1 MRHLTL
7 LLFALFAGL
16 LPGRAQPYL
25 EVQVTDSHTGAPL
38 AFAHLYLKADGSGAA
53 TGLEGTGRIG
63 LKRRGMR
70 KDTLQ
75 VSYIGYR
82 DTALEVSLKASAP
95 VKVSLQPE
103 PVMLDM
109 ATVSGAAS
117 SLTARQIIRKAVRS
131 IRKNYS
137 RDAVYLDVFYRESFL
152 EDDSWAEVN
161 EAAARIYYTRYPQ
174 KGYARRS
181 FRRYYK
187 EDYSGKAAN
196 RPDTRPLMLTNAQYF
211 KYYNTSQ
218 DQCKIIGARL
228 SENLSDKGVSPLV
241 QGGPLGLTAA
251 DKMKY
256 LADFFDPKL
265 MDGYHYA
272 KNGAALIDGR
282 PCFVISV
289 KPTEGVKGIHQPWNK
304 KVRYPIFAGTAFIDM
319 ESFAVVSFQCQ
330 LSSEVD
336 FGGYQK
342 HHAWQYFPDISTV
355 RVDYQESGGLWF
367 LKRIATRQ
375 LVRRHTHGALWME
388 HDYTLERELWVQ
400 KVETEGAAPFDD
412 DDPALFKDQQNA
424 MLARFPDHY
433 DAPFWDS
440 LEQSGRYPPLPAEAR
455 RQLEAKTPLARQ
467 WNRWF
472 RQEALP
478 PPRAPEKADS
488 IALGNGRFLPD
499 GYRWMEN
506 YADSLT
512 QSYINAENAFFYNAL
527 VPFKKEQ
534 FLAYRE
540 VVNTLAWCD
549 TLNDNSGK
557 PIVTRGFGPEGNPG
571 WIEEHGDGTFLRM
584 IIDLEKDIRAGQRLR
599 KIYLSP
605 DRERVAFLAA
615 CPGEGRT
622 VCYLK
627 DLDSQVVTDSLPARM
642 QEFHWM
648 NDSLLVYTVEDHT
661 RRAFRLYSYAVSEKS
676 QSMLLETPTRRF
688 ELEFAEL
695 PGSPKALLL
704 NCTGIEG
711 NRLYRILAEGP
722 RPALQLLHDEAY
734 YSYSFQESP
743 EHVFVLARRE
753 DNRSV
758 LLKISKEDVSKRE
771 TLIVSEP
778 EVVLDELLLTK
789 NHLLV
794 KVIDQAVVRLFK
806 YSRGGEWLGEV
817 KMPEEHCAI
826 HLDKTIDPEGDTCVL
841 EYSSPNTPPGT
852 CRINLS
858 NDELAFQPGYCL
870 EKEPGQKYRS
880 QLHFVTAEDGR
891 QIPLRLTYREGLKGL
906 SQVKGILLIVYGAY
920 GAFNEARFD
929 EYHRLLMDEEYI
941 IGLAA
946 VRGSRAMGWEWY
958 RQGRGVHKRNA
969 VSDYLACAGYVA
981 KELGIKNT
989 IAYGQSAGGTIV
1001 GAALNERPALFR
1013 GAILDYPFLDV
1024 PGAMLNDSLPLTTL
1038 EYPEWG
1044 NPAEPEEQERM
1055 LRYSPYQNISGQAY
1069 PPILLLGGK
1078 FDYQAP
1084 YWNVLKA
1091 AARYRKYGGPQARVL
1106 AHINSTY
1113 HPGKI
1118 PYRERMKEM
1127 VYQYLFMQDCLR

>member
-1 MRHLTL
+1 MRHHTL
-7 LLFALFAGL
+7 LLFALLAGL
-16 LPGRAQPYL
+16 LFARAQPVL
-25 EVQVTDSHTGAPL
+25 DVQVTDSHTGAPL

-53 TGLEGTGRIG
+53 TGLDGAGHIG
-63 LKRRGMR
+63 LKRRGMI
-70 KDTLQ
+70 KDTLL

-82 DTALEVSLKASAP
+82 DTALEVSLKASSP
-95 VKVSLQPE
+95 VKVSLRPE

-117 SLTARQIIRKAVRS
+117 SLTAREIIRRAVRS

-137 RDAVYLDVFYRESFL
+137 REAVYLDVFYRESFL
-152 EDDSWAEVN
+152 EDDNWAELN

-174 KGYARRS
+174 KGYVRRS
-181 FRRYYK
+181 FRLYYK
-187 EDYSGKAAN
+187 EDYSGKPTN

-218 DQCKIIGARL
+218 DQCKAIGARL
-228 SENLSDKGVSPLV
+228 SENLSEKGVSPLV

-251 DKMKY
+251 DKVKY

-265 MDGYHYA
+265 MDDYQYA

-282 PCFVISV
+282 ACFVISV
-289 KPTEGVKGIHQPWNK
+289 KPRAGVKGIHQAWNK
-304 KVRYPIFAGTAFIDM
+304 KVHYPIFAGTVFIDM
-319 ESFAVVSFQCQ
+319 ESFAVASFQCQ
-330 LSSEVD
+330 LSAEVD

-355 RVDYQESGGLWF
+355 RVDYQEIGGLWF

-375 LVRRHTHGALWME
+375 LVRKHTHGARWMSY
-388 HDYTLERELWVQ
+388 DYTLERELWVQ
-400 KVETEGAAPFDD
+400 QVEAEGVGPFDD

-424 MLARFPDHY
+424 MLAKFPDHY
-433 DAPFWDS
+433 DAPFWDGFERS
-440 LEQSGRYPPLPAEAR
+440 SRYPPLPPEAR
-455 RQLEAKTPLARQ
+455 QQLEAKTPLALQ
-467 WNRWF
+467 WGRWF

-488 IALGNGRFLPD
+488 IALGEGRYLGD
-499 GYRWMEN
+499 EYRWMGN
-506 YADSLT
+506 YSDSLT
-512 QSYINAENAFFYNAL
+512 QAYINSENAFFYNAL

-534 FLAYRE
+534 FMAYRK
-540 VVNTLAWCD
+540 VVNTIAWCD

-571 WIEEHGDGTFLRM
+571 WIEESGDGTFLRM
-584 IIDLEKDIRAGQRLR
+584 IINQEKDIRAGQRIR
-599 KIYLSP
+599 KMRLSP

-615 CPGEGRT
+615 YPGEGRA

-627 DLDSQVVTDSLPARM
+627 NLDSQEVTDSLPARI
-642 QEFHWM
+642 QELHWM

-661 RRAFRLYSYAVSEKS
+661 RRAFRLYSYSILQKER
-676 QSMLLETPTRRF
+676 QLLLETPSRRF

-695 PGSPKALLL
+695 PGSPGAFLL
-704 NCTGIEG
+704 NCTSIEG
-711 NRLYRILAEGP
+711 SRLYRLLSGGAH
-722 RPALQLLHDEAY
+722 PALQLLHDEAY
-734 YSYSFQESP
+734 YSYSLQESP
-743 EHVFVLARRE
+743 EQVFVLARRE
-753 DNRSV
+753 GQRSV
-758 LLKISKEDVSKRE
+758 LLKINKADVSEKE
-771 TLIVSEP
+771 ALIVSEP
-778 EVVLDELLLTK
+778 DVVLDELLLTK
-789 NHLLV
+789 NYLLV
-794 KVIDQAVVRLFK
+794 KAIDQAVVRLYK
-806 YSRGGEWLGEV
+806 YSRSGEWLGEI
-817 KMPEEHCAI
+817 KMPEEHCSI
-826 HLDKTIDPEGDTCVL
+826 HLDKPIDPDGDICAL

-852 CRINLS
+852 YRIHLS

-906 SQVKGILLIVYGAY
+906 SQAKGILLIVYGAY

-958 RQGRGVHKRNA
+958 RQGRGVQKRNA
-969 VSDYLACAGYVA
+969 VSDYLACAGYVE

-1001 GAALNERPALFR
+1001 GAALNQRPALFR
-1013 GAILDYPFLDV
+1013 AAILDYPFLDV

-1038 EYPEWG
+1038 EYAEWG
-1044 NPAEPEEQERM
+1044 DPAEPVELERM

-1091 AARYRKYGGPQARVL
+1091 AARYRKYGGPEARVL

-1127 VYQYLFMQDCLR
+1127 VYQFLFIQDCLR